1 MGFARGVFY
10 WKGGWMRVIRAINN
24 NVAICLDSNNREVVA
39 FGKGIGFRRPPYEIS
54 LSEIDRTYADISPVY
69 ISMINE
75 ISEDVLECSMK
86 IYDLIITSLDCVVNA
101 NIVITLADHIQF
113 AIKRHQS
120 GMKIDMPFLLE
131 VQAYYKKEIA
141 IAEKALEIIKRI
153 TKVELPREELSAIA
167 LHIVN
172 AEAIQENDKDFKEED
187 VLDEICE
194 VIEKELDIKI
204 DKQGFNYS
212 RFATHILYL
221 LKRIREPDKGYTNGM
236 SLDILKQLQEKSPN
250 TYICAK
256 KVAAYIESSLDTRI
270 NDEELMYILI
280 HINRLYNREDCNQ

>member
-1 MGFARGVFY
+1 MKVVRS
-10 WKGGWMRVIRAINN
+10 INN

-39 FGKGIGFRRPPYEIS
+39 FGRGIGFRRPPYEIS
-54 LSEIDRTYADISPVY
+54 LSEIDRTYANISPAY

-86 IYDLIITSLDCVVNA
+86 IYDEIITSLDCVVNA

-113 AIKRHQS
+113 AIKRQQS
-120 GMKIDMPFLLE
+120 NLKIDMPFLLE
-131 VQAYYKKEIA
+131 IQAYYKKEIT
-141 IAEKALEIIKRI
+141 IAEKALKIIKNI
-153 TKVELPREELSAIA
+153 TKIELPKEELSAIA

-172 AEAIQENDKDFKEED
+172 AEAIEENNNDFKEED

-194 VIEKELDIKI
+194 VIEKELNIQL
-204 DKQGFNYS
+204 DKMGFNYS

-221 LKRIREPDKGYTNGM
+221 LKRIREPDKGNMSGM
-236 SLDILKQLQEKSPN
+236 GIDILTQLKDKSPN

-256 KVAAYIESSLDTRI
+256 KVAAYIESSLNTKI
-270 NDEELMYILI
+270 NDEELLYILI